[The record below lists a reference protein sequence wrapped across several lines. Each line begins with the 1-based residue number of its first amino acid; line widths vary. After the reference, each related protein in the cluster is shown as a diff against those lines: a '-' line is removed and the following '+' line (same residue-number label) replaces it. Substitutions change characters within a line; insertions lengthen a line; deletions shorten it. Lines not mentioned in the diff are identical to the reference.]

1 MTGCGG
7 TPPLNLPAN
16 AVAWKIYSNPSVG
29 YTFEHPDIYEVEEHH
44 DGRTVLLRYDGYPVV
59 EHPDIYEVEEHHDG
73 RTVLLR
79 YDGYPVVSIRHA
91 DEQEGRSHGLWIK
104 HDAVGTIELDSR
116 AGLKYIYDHYDG
128 PFYMRTV
135 SYVVEHGSRF
145 LGLEFRTDREELDDV
160 QRRVLQSFR
169 FVG

>member
-7 TPPLNLPAN
+7 TSPLNPPAN

-29 YTFEHPDIYEVEEHH
+29 YTFEHPD
-44 DGRTVLLRYDGYPVV
+44 L
-59 EHPDIYEVEEHHDG
+59 YEVEEHHDG

-79 YDGYPVVSIRHA
+79 YDGYPVVSIRHV

-135 SYVVEHGSRF
+135 SYVVEHGDRF
-145 LGLEFRTDREELDDV
+145 LGLEFRTDREELDDI

>member
-1 MTGCGG
+1 MKQLCLILGLSALSMTGCGG
-7 TPPLNLPAN
+7 TPPLNPPAN

-29 YTFEHPDIYEVEEHH
+29 YTFEHPD
-44 DGRTVLLRYDGYPVV
+44 L
-59 EHPDIYEVEEHHDG
+59 YEVEEHHDG

-79 YDGYPVVSIRHA
+79 YDGYPVVSIRHV

-145 LGLEFRTDREELDDV
+145 LGLEFRTDREELDDI

>member
-1 MTGCGG
+1 MKQLCLILGLSALSMTGCGG
-7 TPPLNLPAN
+7 TPPLNPPAN
-16 AVAWKIYSNPSVG
+16 ALAWKTYSNPSVG
-29 YTFEHPDIYEVEEHH
+29 YTFEHPD
-44 DGRTVLLRYDGYPVV
+44 L
-59 EHPDIYEVEEHHDG
+59 YEVEEHHDG